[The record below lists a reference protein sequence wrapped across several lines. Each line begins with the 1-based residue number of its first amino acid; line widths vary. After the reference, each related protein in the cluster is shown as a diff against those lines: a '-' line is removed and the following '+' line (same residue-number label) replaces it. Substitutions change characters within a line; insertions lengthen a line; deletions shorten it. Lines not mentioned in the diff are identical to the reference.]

1 MRTKAA
7 WLSGVLVAFGLGLFT
22 TGALLAQTQ
31 TTTIDLRNFEV
42 LAVEGNRLVY
52 RDQRGTHEITVPND
66 FRMNVD
72 GKQMAVKELKPGMK
86 GTATVT
92 NTTTITP
99 VTVTDI
105 KEATVV
111 STTETSVMVRGADG
125 VKRRF
130 TQSEL
135 DKRGIAIFKDGKLIT
150 VRQLNPGDNLTAMI
164 VSSQPPS
171 VVTETEVD
179 AKMAQAKA
187 APAPAK
193 MEPAPAK
200 AEPAPAKAEPAPAKA
215 EPAAPA
221 AAPPAAAPP
230 VVASTTP
237 VTPSA
242 PPMKSAPPEESRSW
256 LLWLAIIAIVIVAYL
271 FMRKKKS

>member
-7 WLSGVLVAFGLGLFT
+7 WLSGVLVALGLGLFT
-22 TGALLAQTQ
+22 TGALLAQTKA
-31 TTTIDLRNFEV
+31 TTIDLRNFEV

-105 KEATVV
+105 KEAVV
-111 STTETSVMVRGADG
+111 LSATATSVVVRTPDN
-125 VKRRF
+125 VRRRF

-135 DKRGIAIFKDGKLIT
+135 DKRGIQIFKDGKL
-150 VRQLNPGDNLTAMI
+150 VQLSQLNPGDSLTAMI
-164 VSSQPPS
+164 VSGQAPTI
-171 VVTETEVD
+171 VTETEVD

-187 APAPAK
+187 APAPA
-193 MEPAPAK
+193 PAK

-215 EPAAPA
+215 AEPAAPA
-221 AAPPAAAPP
+221 TTAPP

-256 LLWLAIIAIVIVAYL
+256 LLWLAIIAIVIIAYL

>member
-1 MRTKAA
+1 MRTRAA
-7 WLSGVLVAFGLGLFT
+7 WLSAVLVAFGLGLFT
-22 TGALLAQTQ
+22 TGALLAQTK
-31 TTTIDLRNFEV
+31 TTIDLRNFEV

-52 RDQRGTHEITVPND
+52 RDQRGTHEITVPDD
-66 FRMNVD
+66 FRLNVD

-105 KEATVV
+105 KEAVV
-111 STTETSVMVRGADG
+111 LSTTATSVLVRGPDN
-125 VKRRF
+125 VRRRF

-135 DKRGIAIFKDGKLIT
+135 DKRGIQIFKDGKLIQ
-150 VRQLNPGDNLTAMI
+150 VSQLNAGDQLTGTI

-171 VVTETEVD
+171 IVTETEVD
-179 AKMAQAKA
+179 AKMAKA
-187 APAPAK
+187 
-193 MEPAPAK
+193 EPAPAK

-221 AAPPAAAPP
+221 AASAPP

-237 VTPSA
+237 VAPSS
-242 PPMKSAPPEESRSW
+242 PPMAAPPEQSQSW
-256 LLWLAIIAIVIVAYL
+256 LLWAAILIAIVVVAYL

>member
-7 WLSGVLVAFGLGLFT
+7 WLSGVLVALGLGLFT
-22 TGALLAQTQ
+22 TGALLAQTKA
-31 TTTIDLRNFEV
+31 TTIDLRNFEV

-92 NTTTITP
+92 TTTTITP

-105 KEATVV
+105 KEAVVV
-111 STTETSVMVRGADG
+111 STTATSVMVRGADG
-125 VKRRF
+125 VQRRF

-135 DKRGIAIFKDGKLIT
+135 DKRGIDIFKDGKLIR
-150 VRQLNPGDNLTAMI
+150 VSQLNPGDQLTAMV

-171 VVTETEVD
+171 IVTETEVD

-200 AEPAPAKAEPAPAKA
+200 MEPAPAKAEPAPAKA

-242 PPMKSAPPEESRSW
+242 PPMKSAPPEQSSSW
-256 LLWLAIIAIVIVAYL
+256 LLWLAIIAIVVVAYL

>member
-7 WLSGVLVAFGLGLFT
+7 WLSGVLVALGLGLFT
-22 TGALLAQTQ
+22 TGSLLAQTKA
-31 TTTIDLRNFEV
+31 TTIDQRNFEV

-72 GKQMAVKELKPGMK
+72 GKQMAVNELKPGMK

-92 NTTTITP
+92 NTTTVTP

-105 KEATVV
+105 KEAVV
-111 STTETSVMVRGADG
+111 LSATATSVVVRGPDN
-125 VKRRF
+125 VRRRF

-135 DKRGIAIFKDGKLIT
+135 DKRGIQIFKDGKLIQ
-150 VRQLNPGDNLTAMI
+150 VSQLNPGDQLTAMV

-187 APAPAK
+187 APAPGK
-193 MEPAPAK
+193 MEPVPAK

-221 AAPPAAAPP
+221 AAPAPP

>member
-31 TTTIDLRNFEV
+31 TTIDLRNFEV
-42 LAVEGNRLVY
+42 LAVDGNRLVY

-86 GTATVT
+86 GSATVT
-92 NTTTITP
+92 TTTTITP
-99 VTVTDI
+99 VTVTEV
-105 KEATVV
+105 KQAVVV
-111 STTETSVMVRGADG
+111 SSTPTSVLIRGTDG
-125 VKRRF
+125 VQRRF

-135 DKRGIAIFKDGKLIT
+135 DKRGIEIFKDGKL
-150 VRQLNPGDNLTAMI
+150 VRVRDLNPGDQLTATI
-164 VSSQPPS
+164 VSSQPPTI
-171 VVTETEVD
+171 VTETEVD

-256 LLWLAIIAIVIVAYL
+256 LLWLAIIAVVIVAYL

>member
-1 MRTKAA
+1 MVSHKEENKDENESNLAVGS
-7 WLSGVLVAFGLGLFT
+7 LGGVRFRLFT
-22 TGALLAQTQ
+22 TGALLAQTK
-31 TTTIDLRNFEV
+31 TTIDLRNFEV

-105 KEATVV
+105 KEAVVV
-111 STTETSVMVRGADG
+111 STTATSVVVRGADG
-125 VKRRF
+125 VQRRF

-135 DKRGIAIFKDGKLIT
+135 DKRGIDLQGWKLIR
-150 VRQLNPGDNLTAMI
+150 VSQLNPGDHLTAMI
-164 VSSQPPS
+164 VSSQPPTI
-171 VVTETEVD
+171 VTETEVD

-215 EPAAPA
+215 EPAA
-221 AAPPAAAPP
+221 APAPP

-242 PPMKSAPPEESRSW
+242 PPMKSAPPRSRGRGCCGS
-256 LLWLAIIAIVIVAYL
+256 
-271 FMRKKKS
+271 R

>member
-31 TTTIDLRNFEV
+31 TTIDLRNFEV
-42 LAVEGNRLVY
+42 LAVDGNRLVY

-86 GTATVT
+86 GSATVT
-92 NTTTITP
+92 TTTTITP
-99 VTVTDI
+99 VTVTEV
-105 KEATVV
+105 KQAVVV
-111 STTETSVMVRGADG
+111 SSTATSVLIRGTDG
-125 VKRRF
+125 VQRRF

-135 DKRGIAIFKDGKLIT
+135 DKRGIEIFKDGKL
-150 VRQLNPGDNLTAMI
+150 VRVSQLNPGDQLTATI
-164 VSSQPPS
+164 VSSQPPTI
-171 VVTETEVD
+171 VTETEVD

-237 VTPSA
+237 VTPSS

>member
-1 MRTKAA
+1 MRTRAT
-7 WLSGVLVAFGLGLFT
+7 WLSAVLVAFGLGLFSA
-22 TGALLAQTQ
+22 GAPFAQTQ
-31 TTTIDLRNFEV
+31 TTIDLRNFEV
-42 LAVEGNRLVY
+42 LAVDGNRLVY

-72 GKQMAVKELKPGMK
+72 GQQMAVKELKPGMK
-86 GTATVT
+86 GSATVT
-92 NTTTITP
+92 TTTTITP
-99 VTVTDI
+99 VTVTEV
-105 KEATVV
+105 KQAVVV
-111 STTETSVMVRGADG
+111 SSTATSVLIRGADG
-125 VKRRF
+125 VQRRF

-135 DKRGIAIFKDGKLIT
+135 DKRGIEIFKDGKL
-150 VRQLNPGDNLTAMI
+150 VRVSQLNPGDELTATI
-164 VSSQPPS
+164 VSSQPPTI
-171 VVTETEVD
+171 VTETEVD

-187 APAPAK
+187 A
-193 MEPAPAK
+193 PAPAK

-237 VTPSA
+237 VTPAS

>member
-1 MRTKAA
+1 MRTRAA

-22 TGALLAQTQ
+22 TGALLAQTK
-31 TTTIDLRNFEV
+31 TTIDVRNFEV

-52 RDQRGTHEITVPND
+52 RDQKGTHEITVPDD

-105 KEATVV
+105 KEAVV
-111 STTETSVMVRGADG
+111 LSTTATSVLVRGPDN
-125 VKRRF
+125 VRRRF

-135 DKRGIAIFKDGKLIT
+135 DKRGIQIFKDGKLIQLS
-150 VRQLNPGDNLTAMI
+150 QLNPGDNLTAMI
-164 VSSQPPS
+164 VSSQAPTI
-171 VVTETEVD
+171 VTETEVD

-187 APAPAK
+187 A
-193 MEPAPAK
+193 PAPAK

-215 EPAAPA
+215 EPAA
-221 AAPPAAAPP
+221 APPAATTAPP

-237 VTPSA
+237 VAPSS

-256 LLWLAIIAIVIVAYL
+256 LLWLAIIAIVVVAYL

>member
-1 MRTKAA
+1 MRTRAT
-7 WLSGVLVAFGLGLFT
+7 WLSAVLVAFGLGLFT
-22 TGALLAQTQ
+22 TGALLAQTKA
-31 TTTIDLRNFEV
+31 TTIDLRNFEV

-105 KEATVV
+105 KEAVV
-111 STTETSVMVRGADG
+111 LSTTATSVVVRGPDN
-125 VKRRF
+125 VRRRF

-135 DKRGIAIFKDGKLIT
+135 DKRGIAIFRDGKLIQ
-150 VRQLNPGDNLTAMI
+150 VSQLNPGDNLTAMI
-164 VSSQPPS
+164 VSSQAPTI
-171 VVTETEVD
+171 VTETDVD

-187 APAPAK
+187 A
-193 MEPAPAK
+193 PAPAK

-215 EPAAPA
+215 EPAPAKAEPA

-256 LLWLAIIAIVIVAYL
+256 LLWLAIIAIVVIAYL